1 MIHRPF
7 HGENHMTRRLLFNTT
22 RSIIIERGAAARLA
36 EQVESMGH
44 RSVLLV
50 TDAGVLA
57 TGLLAAVEAGFA
69 QRGIALQVFSK
80 VQADPPESVIL
91 EAVQAARQC
100 TADCV
105 IGFGGGSSLDAAKLT
120 ALLARSEEQ
129 LADIYGIDRTNGRR
143 LPLILVPTTAGTG
156 SEVTAVSVITTGEG
170 QKNVVISPSLLP
182 DIALLDADLTLGLP
196 KAVTAATGIDSMVH
210 AIESYTSRHLKNPI
224 SDCLAR
230 EALRLLGDN
239 LLRVCDNGADAQ
251 AREDML
257 LGACLAGMAFANAPV
272 AAVHALAYPLGARFH
287 VPHGLSNSLV
297 LAPVMRFNLEAAA
310 PLYAELADILL
321 PNSRGAI
328 IEKAMALIA
337 HLQALPA
344 RLGLPTRLR
353 DVGVSEGD
361 LEALARDASQQT
373 RLLGNNPRE
382 LSEEDILAIYQQV
395 Y

>member
-1 MIHRPF
+1 
-7 HGENHMTRRLLFNTT
+7 MTRRLLFNTT

-36 EQVESMGH
+36 EQVQTMGH

-50 TDAGVLA
+50 TDSGVLA
-57 TGLLAAVEAGFA
+57 TGLLAPVQKSFA
-69 QRGIALQVFSK
+69 EKGIALQVFSE

-91 EAVQAARQC
+91 DAVQAAWQC
-100 TADCV
+100 SADCV

-120 ALLARSEEQ
+120 ALLARSEES
-129 LADIYGIDRTNGRR
+129 LADIYGIERTNGRR

-170 QKNVVISPSLLP
+170 QKNVVISPALLP

-239 LLRVCDNGADAQ
+239 LERVCDNGADAQ
-251 AREDML
+251 ARENML

-310 PLYAELADILL
+310 PLYAELADILM
-321 PNSRGAI
+321 PHGRGAI
-328 IEKAMALIA
+328 LERAMALIA

-353 DVGVSEGD
+353 DVGVSEDD
-361 LEALARDASQQT
+361 LEILAKEASLQT

-382 LSEEDILAIYQQV
+382 LTVDDIHAIYQQV
-395 Y
+395 F

>member
-1 MIHRPF
+1 
-7 HGENHMTRRLLFNTT
+7 MTRRLLFNTT

-36 EQVESMGH
+36 EHVETMGH
-44 RSVLLV
+44 RSILLV

-57 TGLLAAVEAGFA
+57 AGLLAPVEAGFA

-91 EAVQAARQC
+91 EAVDAARQC
-100 TADCV
+100 AADCV
-105 IGFGGGSSLDAAKLT
+105 IGFGGGSSLDAAKLA
-120 ALLARSEEQ
+120 ALLARSGEA
-129 LADIYGIDRTNGRR
+129 LADIYGIERTNGRR

-170 QKNVVISPSLLP
+170 QKNVVISPALLP

-196 KAVTAATGIDSMVH
+196 KAVSAATGIDSMVH

-230 EALRLLGDN
+230 EALRLLSEN
-239 LLRVCDNGADAQ
+239 LERVCDNGSDAQ
-251 AREDML
+251 AREHML
-257 LGACLAGMAFANAPV
+257 VGACLAGMAFANAPV

-297 LAPVMRFNLEAAA
+297 LAPVMRFNLDAAA
-310 PLYAELADILL
+310 PLYAELADIVL
-321 PNSRGAI
+321 PNSQGSI
-328 IEKAMALIA
+328 IERAMALIA
-337 HLQALPA
+337 FLQALPG

-353 DVGVSEGD
+353 EVGVGEHD
-361 LEALARDASQQT
+361 LQSLARDASLQT

-382 LSEEDILAIYQQV
+382 LSVDDIHAIYQQV

>member
-1 MIHRPF
+1 MFHRPL

-36 EQVESMGH
+36 EQVETMGH

-57 TGLLAAVEAGFA
+57 TGLLAAVEAGFV

-100 TADCV
+100 NADCV

-239 LLRVCDNGADAQ
+239 LQRVCDNGADAQ

-321 PNSRGAI
+321 PHSRGAV

-337 HLQALPA
+337 HLQALPGS
-344 RLGLPTRLR
+344 LGLPTRLR

-361 LEALARDASQQT
+361 LEALAWDASQQT

-382 LSEEDILAIYQQV
+382 LSQDDIFAIYQQV

>member
-1 MIHRPF
+1 
-7 HGENHMTRRLLFNTT
+7 MTRRLLFNTT

-36 EQVESMGH
+36 EQVQRMGH

-50 TDAGVLA
+50 TDPGVLA
-57 TGLLAAVEAGFA
+57 TGLLVPVQTSFVHQGV
-69 QRGIALQVFSK
+69 ALQVFSK

-91 EAVQAARQC
+91 EAVQAAREC
-100 TADCV
+100 RADCV

-120 ALLARSEEQ
+120 ALLARSEES
-129 LADIYGIDRTNGRR
+129 LADIYGIERTNGRR

-156 SEVTAVSVITTGEG
+156 SEVTGVSVITTGEG
-170 QKNVVISPSLLP
+170 QKNVVISPALLP
-182 DIALLDADLTLGLP
+182 DVALLDADLTLGLP

-210 AIESYTSRHLKNPI
+210 AIEAYTSRHLKNPI

-239 LLRVCDNGADAQ
+239 LERVCENGSDAQ
-251 AREDML
+251 ARENML

-287 VPHGLSNSLV
+287 VPHGLSNALV
-297 LAPVMRFNLEAAA
+297 LAAVMRFNLEAAA

-321 PNSRGAI
+321 PYGRGAVF
-328 IEKAMALIA
+328 ERALALIA

-353 DVGVSEGD
+353 EVGVSEED
-361 LEALARDASQQT
+361 LEALARDAMQQT
-373 RLLGNNPRE
+373 RLLANNPRE
-382 LSEEDILAIYQQV
+382 LNLDDILALYRQV
-395 Y
+395 F